1 MKTVDFERDQL
12 THQLMAGTTER
23 PTSSMNARIMA
34 ILMKEKRKMYVYTVR
49 FWLTPGGLL
58 TGLAVYLLIVGSLIF
73 WGSQWVKE
81 TLTTDLPAH
90 AQLFPVLITL
100 CSGLAFFVFFVQL
113 DKWLRWRA
121 KRAYSH
127 KGDL

>member
-12 THQLMAGTTER
+12 THQLMEGTTER
-23 PTSSMNARIMA
+23 PSSSMNARIMA
-34 ILMKEKRKMYVYTVR
+34 ILMTEKRKVYVYTVR

-73 WGSQWVKE
+73 GGTHWMKE
-81 TLTTDLPAH
+81 SLTTDLPAH
-90 AQLFPVLITL
+90 AQLLPMLITL

-113 DKWLRWRA
+113 DKWLRWRSR
-121 KRAYSH
+121 KT
-127 KGDL
+127 GTTN